1 MKIVFLALL
10 MLMPLNADA
19 GALTPDSV
27 LQTPAAFTDQ
37 DGTPFRLA
45 SRQGKVQIVAM
56 FYTSC
61 QYICPLIIDSAKGI
75 DHALGET
82 ERSGLRVLLISLDAE
97 RDTPAVLR
105 AVSNDRH
112 LDTARWTLAHT
123 DADGVRNTAAL
134 LGIRYRK
141 LEGGDFNHTSAMIL
155 LDRTGRIVARTEKL
169 GPVPDPDF
177 LDAVKRTLA
186 QP

>member
-1 MKIVFLALL
+1 MKILFLALL
-10 MLMPLNADA
+10 LLLPLNAAA
-19 GALTPDSV
+19 GALPPDSV
-27 LQTPAAFTDQ
+27 LQADGTFTDQ
-37 DGTPFRLA
+37 DGAPFRLA
-45 SRQGKVQIVAM
+45 SRQGKAQIVAM

-75 DHALGET
+75 EHALSDT
-82 ERSGLRVLLISLDAE
+82 ERGGLRVLLISLDAD

-105 AVSNDRH
+105 AVSRERH

-123 DADGVRNTAAL
+123 DADGVRKTAAV
-134 LGIRYRK
+134 LGIRYRQ
-141 LEGGDFNHTSAMIL
+141 LEGGDFNHTSALIL
-155 LDRTGRIVARTEKL
+155 LDAEGRIVARTEKL

-177 LDAVKRTLA
+177 LAVVKRTLA